1 VTNTVYRQCTL
12 CEAHCGIKVELD
24 GPSVLRISGDPQD
37 VHSHGYIC
45 PKAAALSDVY
55 EDPDRLRRPVKKVDG
70 RFVEIG
76 WEEALELAARGMRQI
91 QERHG
96 ADALATYIGNPPA
109 HSSGIFAGGLLRRL
123 LGSRNNYSAASTDQL
138 PHYMSSFEMF
148 GHFFTLPVPD
158 LERTR
163 HLLILGANPAVSNGS
178 LMSAPGVREHLKAIR
193 GRGGRVVVV
202 DPRRTET
209 AAHASEHVA
218 VAPGGDPY
226 LLLGMLHTIFADGDA
241 RLGALDDRC
250 EGIAE
255 LEALAGEFPPEQVA
269 PAAGVEAATI
279 IRLARDFAAAP
290 SAVAYCR
297 VGVCQ
302 QRTGSLTSW
311 LVNALNLVT
320 ANMDAPG
327 GAMFPRP
334 AIDVQAL
341 VDPLA
346 GKPGWGR
353 FRQRVSGLPEF
364 ADELPVAGLA
374 QEILTSGE
382 GQVRGMLIFGGN
394 PVLSAPGGARLGEAI
409 EKLDWLVAVDMYV
422 TETTRHAN
430 VILPPLSHLERSDVD
445 LVFGALSVRNQ
456 VRYNPA
462 AVPGADGKTDWEIM
476 MGLAARVGRGRQGA
490 VANALMRVLG
500 PRITPERVADLA
512 LRIGPYGA
520 LHGGR
525 LTLARVRRAPHGID
539 LGPLEP
545 NLVKLLR
552 GKDRRVQ
559 LAPPVMLAEVA
570 HLKELRAERERA
582 RSEGYDL
589 TLIGRRSLR
598 SNNSWMHNSRRLM
611 KGADRCTALIHPE
624 EAARRGLS
632 AGQSVRVASAG
643 GSIVVPLEVS
653 DELRPGV
660 VSVPH
665 GFGHGQPGIG
675 WRIAASHPGASVNDI
690 TDASIV
696 DRLTGNAAFNDVPVR
711 LEAAAGAG

>member
-1 VTNTVYRQCTL
+1 
-12 CEAHCGIKVELD
+12 
-24 GPSVLRISGDPQD
+24 
-37 VHSHGYIC
+37 
-45 PKAAALSDVY
+45 
-55 EDPDRLRRPVKKVDG
+55 
-70 RFVEIG
+70 
-76 WEEALELAARGMRQI
+76 M
-91 QERHG
+91 
-96 ADALATYIGNPPA
+96 
-109 HSSGIFAGGLLRRL
+109 
-123 LGSRNNYSAASTDQL
+123 
-138 PHYMSSFEMF
+138 
-148 GHFFTLPVPD
+148 
-158 LERTR
+158 
-163 HLLILGANPAVSNGS
+163 
-178 LMSAPGVREHLKAIR
+178 
-193 GRGGRVVVV
+193 
-202 DPRRTET
+202 
-209 AAHASEHVA
+209 
-218 VAPGGDPY
+218 
-226 LLLGMLHTIFADGDA
+226 
-241 RLGALDDRC
+241 
-250 EGIAE
+250 
-255 LEALAGEFPPEQVA
+255 
-269 PAAGVEAATI
+269 
-279 IRLARDFAAAP
+279 
-290 SAVAYCR
+290 
-297 VGVCQ
+297 
-302 QRTGSLTSW
+302 
-311 LVNALNLVT
+311 
-320 ANMDAPG
+320 
-327 GAMFPRP
+327 
-334 AIDVQAL
+334 
-341 VDPLA
+341 
-346 GKPGWGR
+346 
-353 FRQRVSGLPEF
+353 
-364 ADELPVAGLA
+364 
-374 QEILTSGE
+374 
-382 GQVRGMLIFGGN
+382 
-394 PVLSAPGGARLGEAI
+394 
-409 EKLDWLVAVDMYV
+409 
-422 TETTRHAN
+422 
-430 VILPPLSHLERSDVD
+430 
-445 LVFGALSVRNQ
+445 RNQ